1 MAGIVSPGY
10 KRMTARPVVGIADD
24 SAPGAVASGVGA
36 ADRGGARSALLS
48 AQAILQNSAAI
59 VCNSVVRRILA
70 FVATV
75 SIARYLPVDTFGR
88 YVLVL
93 ATMELFRSVADFGID
108 QIAVRRLA
116 QREGPGVLRSALR
129 LKLATSLV
137 AVACA
142 QAFALA
148 LGYGPQ
154 LMGYLALASL
164 TLLFNSVAVTLATH
178 FQASL
183 SVRRLVPVNGATSLL
198 MLVLVWAGIALH
210 VSVAGLLAVAAI
222 AEACGLVMTYVLLR
236 RAGPRIDAAQP
247 SGLPMRQFFAE
258 VAPLGLG
265 NVLVMAYFRL
275 DTIVLSKIGGDT
287 QVGHYGA
294 IFRLTEGSLALATGV
309 AATFLPLLS
318 AHLADQASRE
328 RALDLYERGFK
339 VLLASAV
346 LIASAITLL
355 AGPIIRLLYG
365 TRYED
370 AAPGLAVLIWST
382 VFMSINMLQASA
394 FVALGRQRVFFV
406 VKAAVLVI
414 NVTLILTLIPWI
426 GLLGACVATVATEGA
441 NALIQNLLLARDLPL
456 RRILLPVLR
465 CGGLAVLVLGLYL
478 SLDRST
484 LISAALG
491 VAVVYYGA
499 TLIGMEIWTGVGL
512 QARQRLLGAAAVAIK
527 VGK

>member
-1 MAGIVSPGY
+1 M
-10 KRMTARPVVGIADD
+10 
-24 SAPGAVASGVGA
+24 
-36 ADRGGARSALLS
+36 S

-59 VCNSVVRRILA
+59 VCNSVVRRVLA

-75 SIARYLPVDTFGR
+75 SIARYLSVDTFGR

-108 QIAVRRLA
+108 QIAVRGLA
-116 QREGPGVLRSALR
+116 RREGLAVLRSALR
-129 LKLATSLV
+129 LKLATSLA

-154 LMGYLALASL
+154 LMVYLALASL
-164 TLLFNSVAVTLATH
+164 TLLFNSVAVTLATY

-183 SVRRLVPVNGATSLL
+183 SVRRLVPVNGSVSLL
-198 MLVLVWAGIALH
+198 MLALVWAGIALH
-210 VSVAGLLAVAAI
+210 VSVAGLLVAAAI
-222 AEACGLVMTYVLLR
+222 AEACGLAMTYVLLR
-236 RAGPRIDAAQP
+236 RAKPASEPAQP
-247 SGLPMRQFFAE
+247 SGVKMRQLFAE

-265 NVLVMAYFRL
+265 NVVVMAYFRL

-294 IFRLTEGSLALATGV
+294 IFRVTESSLALATGV

-318 AHLADQASRE
+318 AHLADRSSRD
-328 RALDLYERGFK
+328 RALDLYQRGFK
-339 VLLASAV
+339 VLLASGV
-346 LIASAITLL
+346 LMASAITLL
-355 AGPIIRLLYG
+355 AGPVIHLLYG
-365 TRYED
+365 TRYGD

-382 VFMSINMLQASA
+382 VFMSINMLQGAA
-394 FVALGRQRVFFV
+394 FVALGRQRVFFA

-441 NALIQNLLLARDLPL
+441 NTVIQNVLLARDLPV
-456 RRILLPVLR
+456 RRLATPVIR
-465 CGGLAVLVLGLYL
+465 CAGLAVLALALYL

-484 LISAALG
+484 LISAVLG

-499 TLIGMEIWTGVGL
+499 ALVAPEIWTGVGL
-512 QARQRLLGAAAVAIK
+512 QVRQRLLHAATAAVR
-527 VGK
+527 VGR